1 MRFSA
6 RRKEQPT
13 TCYHTEIGRSVGQMV
28 RAYVRRTAGK
38 IRPLSSRLLRANKFD
53 IHKQCVW
60 EKVMCV
66 RVYGDDDSEAWVG
79 TRWEASV
86 VWNDVVNRTDEQRA
100 AVETGRNSTQ
110 RTSSRSVYVI
120 FLRASLLRAE
130 KQQQRRIQTNS
141 NKLSL
146 INESMY
152 TKIYDRATLH
162 DSDFLERFI
171 GYFTT
176 DLALLTM

>member
-1 MRFSA
+1 
-6 RRKEQPT
+6 
-13 TCYHTEIGRSVGQMV
+13 
-28 RAYVRRTAGK
+28 
-38 IRPLSSRLLRANKFD
+38 
-53 IHKQCVW
+53 
-60 EKVMCV
+60 
-66 RVYGDDDSEAWVG
+66 
-79 TRWEASV
+79 
-86 VWNDVVNRTDEQRA
+86 
-100 AVETGRNSTQ
+100 
-110 RTSSRSVYVI
+110 VYVI
-120 FLRASLLRAE
+120 FLRASLLRPE